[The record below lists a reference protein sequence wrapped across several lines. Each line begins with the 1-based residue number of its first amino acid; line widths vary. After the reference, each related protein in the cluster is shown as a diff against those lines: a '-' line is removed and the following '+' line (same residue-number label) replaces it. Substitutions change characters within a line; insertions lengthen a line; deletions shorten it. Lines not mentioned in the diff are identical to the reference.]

1 MLYYCERK
9 KEKNIDKIRDKKK
22 KTKIQFYKILV
33 KFNVEG
39 RRTAKC
45 GYLHHLK
52 DDFFMLIF
60 FSRWIL
66 EICLKNIGN
75 CVYCMRTWGYSTTCF
90 VCFGYI
96 KNKRL
101 FLLKM
106 ILLWNKYSRHWSFLF
121 HRKYIN
127 LWSAPFFFSSA
138 GKRSPTWNKDKN
150 WRFPDLWPEL
160 TGELN

>member
-1 MLYYCERK
+1 M
-9 KEKNIDKIRDKKK
+9 
-22 KTKIQFYKILV
+22 

-45 GYLHHLK
+45 GYLHHFK

-127 LWSAPFFFSSA
+127 LWSAPIFFQVQEKEAQLETKTRTDDFQTCDRSWQVNWIRHLQKRQRKIMIPLYLFSDIEVMQIVLFA
-138 GKRSPTWNKDKN
+138 
-150 WRFPDLWPEL
+150 
-160 TGELN
+160 